1 MARAIKL
8 NLLVVLLFMQDD
20 KDDDWFPED
29 IVEAFKELRER
40 KVFDVSDMY
49 TIADAWGW
57 TWEREL
63 KSRPPQRWSQE
74 REVELAMRIMQKACS
89 LSLVLGSSVLSIAE
103 VFLYARLCFSVL
115 IFLVNFLASFER
127 F

>member
-1 MARAIKL
+1 MARTIKL

-63 KSRPPQRWSQE
+63 KNRPPQRWSQE
-74 REVELAMRIMQKACS
+74 WEVELAMRIMQKACS
-89 LSLVLGSSVLSIAE
+89 LSLVLGSSVLSIVK